1 VSIVFIVSD
10 LQVPYHDKRAVDAV
24 GQCIQDNRRNTER
37 VISIGDE
44 MDMQTISRW
53 SAGTP
58 TEYEKSIG
66 KDRDAT
72 VEVLRDLQVTD
83 VIRSNHTDR
92 LFNTVMRRAPGL
104 LGLPEL
110 ELENFLR
117 LPELGIT
124 FHKEAFNF
132 APGWIAM
139 HGDESGLRSGAGSTA
154 AGLAA
159 KTGMSVVCGH
169 THRMGLIP
177 VSDSYN
183 GKITKTRWGFEVG
196 NLMDFSTAKYTKGV
210 ANWTPGWGALL
221 VEGKTVTPIPI
232 PIINRSFNFLGKVYK
247 W

>member
-1 VSIVFIVSD
+1 MSIVFIVSD
-10 LQVPYHDKRAVDAV
+10 LQVPYHDRKAVDAV
-24 GQCIQDNRRNTER
+24 AQCIDDHLGDTER

-72 VEVLRDLQVTD
+72 VQVLTDLQVTD

-104 LGLPEL
+104 MGLPEL

-132 APGWIAM
+132 APGWLAM

-154 AGLAA
+154 SGLSV

-177 VSDSYN
+177 MSQAFN
-183 GKITKTRWGFEVG
+183 GKIAKTTWGFEVG

-210 ANWTPGWGALL
+210 ANWQQGWGALA
-221 VEGKTVTPIPI
+221 VDGKTVTPIPI
-232 PIINRSFNFLGKVYK
+232 PILNRSFNFLGKVYK

>member
-1 VSIVFIVSD
+1 MSIVFIVSD
-10 LQVPYHDKRAVDAV
+10 LQVPYHDRKAVDAV
-24 GQCIQDNRRNTER
+24 MNCIADYDGTDRR

-66 KDRDAT
+66 KDRDLT
-72 VEVLRDLQVTD
+72 VQVLEDLQVTD

-132 APGWIAM
+132 APGWLAM
-139 HGDESGLRSGAGSTA
+139 HGDESGLRAGAGSTA
-154 AGLAA
+154 AGLSA

-177 VSDSYN
+177 VSEAFN
-183 GKITKTRWGFEVG
+183 GKISKTRWGFEVG
-196 NLMDFSTAKYTKGV
+196 NLMDFASAKYTKGV
-210 ANWTPGWGALL
+210 ANWQQGFGAFLID
-221 VEGKTVTPIPI
+221 GKNVHPIPI
-232 PIINRSFNFLGKVYK
+232 PIVGRSFTFLGSVYK

>member
-1 VSIVFIVSD
+1 MSIVFIVSD
-10 LQVPYHDKRAVDAV
+10 LQVPYHDKRAVNAV
-24 GQCIQDNRRNTER
+24 AQCIADHESSTER

-66 KDRDAT
+66 RDRDAT
-72 VEVLRDLQVTD
+72 VEVLRGLQVTD

-92 LFNTVMRRAPGL
+92 LYNSVMKRLPGL

-110 ELENFLR
+110 ELPNFLR
-117 LPELGIT
+117 LPELGIEY
-124 FHKEAFNF
+124 HDEAFNF
-132 APGWIAM
+132 APGWLAM
-139 HGDESGLRSGAGSTA
+139 HGDEAGLRAGAGATA
-154 AGLAA
+154 AGLSA

-177 VSDSYN
+177 VSESFN
-183 GKITKTRWGFEVG
+183 GRVNRTRWGFEVG
-196 NLMDFSTAKYTKGV
+196 NLMDMRQAKYTNGV
-210 ANWTPGWGALL
+210 ANWQQGFGAFL
-221 VEGKTVTPIPI
+221 VEGKTVHPIPI
-232 PIINRSFNFLGKVYK
+232 PVTDRSFTFLGSVYK

>member
-1 VSIVFIVSD
+1 MSIVFIVSD
-10 LQVPYHDKRAVDAV
+10 LQVPFHDRKAVDAV
-24 GQCIQDNRRNTER
+24 AQCITDHDSDR

-44 MDMQTISRW
+44 MDFQTISRW

-58 TEYEKSIG
+58 TEYERSIG

-72 VEVLRDLQVTD
+72 VDILRDLQVTD

-92 LFNTVMRRAPGL
+92 LYNKIMRNAPGL
-104 LGLPEL
+104 LGAPEF

-124 FHKEAFNF
+124 FHREAFNF
-132 APGWIAM
+132 APGWLAM
-139 HGDESGLRSGAGSTA
+139 HGDESGLRAGAGATA
-154 AGLAA
+154 AGLSA

-177 VSDSYN
+177 VSEAYN
-183 GKITKTRWGFEVG
+183 GKISKTRWGFEVG
-196 NLMDFSTAKYTKGV
+196 NLMDFSSAKYTKGV
-210 ANWTPGWGALL
+210 ANWQQGWGALL

-232 PIINRSFNFLGKVYK
+232 PIINRSFNFLGTEYR